1 MHGCLIS
8 RWTAVANRECPLRLH
23 TDSGRSKWELSVQG
37 MILAAGQGRRL
48 DDRHGRPKCMREVG
62 GVSLVHHQ
70 LAGLAAMG
78 ISDVVMVVGFE
89 QDQIRDAVGTAARYA
104 VNDRF
109 SETNSMY
116 SFLLG
121 QQMVDDDVVVMN
133 SDVFLHPAMLAM
145 LADLDGD
152 ALLYDTGSGTD
163 AEQMKVH
170 AVAGRL
176 VEMSK
181 ALPAELVSGENVGV
195 LRLSRETAADT
206 AKAAASII
214 AAGRERAWLAAAV
227 NEVAHR
233 ITCVD
238 VAGWPWVEIDFPRDL
253 HRARAEVWPAMI
265 GALGRLGP
273 EYACAESMVR
283 RVS

>member
-1 MHGCLIS
+1 M
-8 RWTAVANRECPLRLH
+8 
-23 TDSGRSKWELSVQG
+23 
-37 MILAAGQGRRL
+37 
-48 DDRHGRPKCMREVG
+48 
-62 GVSLVHHQ
+62 
-70 LAGLAAMG
+70 GL
-78 ISDVVMVVGFE
+78 
-89 QDQIRDAVGTAARYA
+89 
-104 VNDRF
+104 
-109 SETNSMY
+109 
-116 SFLLG
+116 
-121 QQMVDDDVVVMN
+121 MVDDDVVVMN

-233 ITCVD
+233 HRITCVD
-238 VAGWPWVEIDFPRDL
+238 VAGWPWVEIDFPMDL
-253 HRARAEVWPAMI
+253 HRARAEVLPAMI
-265 GALGRLGP
+265 GALGRLGS